1 MANLLVENQFF
12 RSLDKELNLINFLK
26 TNFDRILYKFRL
38 KGSNLIEILVNEK
51 PVDSPEFEEVG
62 GQPVKFEQDNL
73 GLVELSAYLNSDE
86 KLIVDKN
93 DLTKI
98 YSSLNF

>member
-12 RSLDKELNLINFLK
+12 RSLDKELKKWLNFFAKVKKNLNLINFLK

-51 PVDSPEFEEVG
+51 PVDSPVFEEVG
-62 GQPVKFEQDNL
+62 GQPVKFE
-73 GLVELSAYLNSDE
+73 
-86 KLIVDKN
+86 
-93 DLTKI
+93 
-98 YSSLNF
+98 